1 MVTDEQKAE
10 LQRLAQ
16 EWWEARVRLYMEA
29 TEDSIAAG
37 ELAEYLEEETRG

>member
-16 EWWEARVRLYMEA
+16 EWEARVRLYMEA